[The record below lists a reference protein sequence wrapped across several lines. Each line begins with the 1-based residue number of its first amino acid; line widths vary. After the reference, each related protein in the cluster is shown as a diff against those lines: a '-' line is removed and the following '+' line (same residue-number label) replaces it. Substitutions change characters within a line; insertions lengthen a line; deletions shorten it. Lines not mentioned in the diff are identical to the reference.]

1 MEKVYN
7 KLVRDNIPDIIKANG
22 EKPFIR
28 VLDEAEYKS
37 ELEKKLKEEYLEVIS
52 SSGKERIE
60 ELADMIE
67 VIKYLGKLENVTL
80 DEIISIANEKSSK
93 RGSFEKKIFL
103 ERVIEEKKN

>member
-7 KLVRDNIPDIIKANG
+7 KLVRDNIPDIIRTNG
-22 EKPFIR
+22 EEPCIR
-28 VLDEAEYKS
+28 VLDEIEYKS

-80 DEIISIANEKSSK
+80 DEIISIAGEKSLK
-93 RGSFEKKIFL
+93 KGAFEKKIFL
-103 ERVIEEKKN
+103 EKVI